1 MSPGGPGSQD
11 LQGTASGH
19 HVPAGLLL
27 AKFKLNSVE
36 DLISQ
41 ASIDSKIT
49 RNEFVLIKNV
59 PKEFDDIKGESKNSN
74 DI

>member
-1 MSPGGPGSQD
+1 M
-11 LQGTASGH
+11 
-19 HVPAGLLL
+19 PAGLLL